1 MDLDPTVSEKNIRGT
16 QISILK
22 LPDEGVCEG
31 AETSSSRVS
40 GLTLHRASI
49 RGTQKRLS
57 GPGRTSETKQLSL
70 APAYHSHSLQ
80 KSPSQHLRQAVGQL
94 WCVNMETGTEGPG
107 RAPEPDPG
115 GKKRLNQVSP
125 PGSHKDTSLLYG
137 FSSLWNTHPLCLFT
151 GQVPAYP

>member
-1 MDLDPTVSEKNIRGT
+1 MELNPTVSEKNIRGT

-22 LPDEGVCEG
+22 LPDEGECED
-31 AETSSSRVS
+31 AESSSSRVS

-94 WCVNMETGTEGPG
+94 CCVNMETGTEGPG

-115 GKKRLNQVSP
+115 KKWLNQVSP
-125 PGSHKDTSLLYG
+125 HGSYKGTSSLYG
-137 FSSLWNTHPLCLFT
+137 FSSLWNTHSLCLFT